1 MPVPFPAVC
10 ICFHATRAE
19 LSSVTETVWPT
30 ELKILLILLFTE
42 KVYHS
47 TLKSCVLTKNF
58 TVRGERGS
66 GGEGVGRKK

>member
-1 MPVPFPAVC
+1 M
-10 ICFHATRAE
+10 
-19 LSSVTETVWPT
+19 SSVTETVWPT

-47 TLKSCVLTKNF
+47 TLKSCILTKNF
-58 TVRGERGS
+58 TVRGEQGS